1 MSDVARFASVLHKQA
16 APLSGRKERDREL
29 WDQWKR
35 SGSPQDLQALLDQL
49 KPLIAREVNRWAG
62 GLARSTLDTKAKA
75 LAVTALQSYNPNMGA
90 SLSTHVTNQLQ
101 KLSRTIYTHTQAARL
116 PEHKAV
122 AMTSFHAAH
131 EMLRSDLG
139 RPPTALELSEHLGW
153 SMARTSEFQ
162 KAFERKEL
170 LTSGE
175 FNPSSFAV
183 NDYEQDPMVDF
194 VYHDMSPAN
203 QRLFEHITGYGGAKV
218 LPNQDL
224 MIKFKLTQGQLSYQK
239 RKLIDLIKGATEG
252 R

>member
-1 MSDVARFASVLHKQA
+1 MSDVARFAAVLHKRA
-16 APLSGRKERDREL
+16 ASGRKDKDREL
-29 WDQWKR
+29 WEKWNR
-35 SGSPQDLQALLDQL
+35 SRSPQDLQLVVNQL
-49 KPLIAREVNRWAG
+49 GPIIAREVNRWSG
-62 GLARSTLDTKAKA
+62 SLARPTLESKAKA
-75 LAVTALQSYNPNMGA
+75 LAVQAIKSYNPAMGTA
-90 SLSTHVTNQLQ
+90 LSTHVTNRLQ
-101 KLSRTIYTHTQAARL
+101 KLSRTVYTHTQAARL

-122 AMTSFHAAH
+122 AMTTFSAAH
-131 EMLRSDLG
+131 EMLRSELG

-194 VYHDMSPAN
+194 VYHDMSPDN
-203 QRLFEHITGYGGAKV
+203 KLLFEHVTGYGGAKV
-218 LPNQDL
+218 LSNNDL
-224 MIKFKLTQGQLSYQK
+224 MNKFQLTQGQLSYRK
-239 RKLIDLIKGATEG
+239 RKLINLVKDAMGG